1 MFRIMTAARFLLSLL
16 ALIQLC
22 RKGIVYFCVHTVC
35 FFKLVINIGV
45 STIDSFIIFHPDRKL
60 LKILSLASW

>member
-16 ALIQLC
+16 ALIQLG

-35 FFKLVINIGV
+35 FFLN
-45 STIDSFIIFHPDRKL
+45 
-60 LKILSLASW
+60 